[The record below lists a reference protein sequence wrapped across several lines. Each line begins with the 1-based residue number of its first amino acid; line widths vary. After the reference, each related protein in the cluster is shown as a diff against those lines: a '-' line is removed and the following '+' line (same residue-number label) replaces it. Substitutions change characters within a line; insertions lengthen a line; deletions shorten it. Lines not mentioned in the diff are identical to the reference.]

1 MTEPAITPELVAKHN
16 LTPEEYAHAKEILGG
31 REPSYT
37 ELGIFSVM
45 WSEHCSYKNTRPLL
59 KTFPT
64 KSPKI
69 LVGAGEENA
78 GIIDIGDGLAIA
90 FKIESHNHPSAVEPF
105 QGAATG
111 VGGIVRDIFTM
122 GARPVCAVNSLRFGP
137 ITKEII
143 PKNGK
148 NKSIESVQITQA
160 GKIHF
165 GVEVIILSEQQ
176 IAADVIAA
184 VPTHI
189 AKKYH
194 VVPVSKKKNSLTIAL
209 ADPSDFATI
218 DNLTHLLQSELEIK
232 TSSPEEIEAAIK
244 KYYSG
249 NSETNGV
256 QNQIAN
262 NRRLFAEVVSGIAH
276 YGNCFGIPT
285 IAGEVY
291 FDKSYEGNPLVNA
304 FCLGVLRHEQIARG
318 AAKGIGNPVF
328 YVGPAT
334 GRDGLAGA
342 AFASKDLTEESAEQ
356 QRGAVQVGDPFM
368 EKLVCEACLELLAT
382 GCVAGIQDMGAA
394 GLTCS
399 TCETAARAGTGIE
412 IELDKVP
419 QRAPNMTS
427 YEIMLSESQERML
440 IIVHKGREA
449 EVKRIFDKWDLPWAE
464 VGFVT
469 DTGRMVVRHGGK
481 IVADIPAKKIADE
494 SPVYQ
499 RESSEPEYLKAVR
512 AFRLDGIPDT
522 KTPADDLKKLLAW
535 PSIASKNWVYRQYD
549 HQVRDGSVVLPG
561 SDAAV
566 IRIKSDSLPVMGGTG
581 DSPVASG
588 NLPEASGRLVA
599 GQNRPV
605 ACSTQIPEKLIA
617 MTVDCNGVYVYL
629 DPYEGAK
636 AVVTEACRNLA
647 CSGAVPLGAT
657 DNLNMANPHKPELF
671 WQMRESVRG
680 LAEACKFFN
689 APVTGGNCS
698 LYNQNPSGP
707 IDPTPTVA
715 VVGIVEKLEHVTT
728 QWFKD
733 EGDAIILLGEIV
745 DANDPI
751 LGLGGS
757 AYLQVIHGKKTGSPP
772 RCDLETAKTLHTTLL
787 GLIQS
792 GLVKSAH
799 DCSDGGLAVALAES
813 CISQLIARE
822 TPRLIGATI
831 DLSKVGQASSLSEKE
846 THRQDAC
853 ATMRLDA
860 FLFGETQS
868 RVVISCKPL
877 DTVKVVERAK
887 LMGVPAIQIGK
898 VGGDKLTVK
907 TTSGEFSAPLIE
919 LHDAWWN
926 SIARAMA

>member
-45 WSEHCSYKNTRPLL
+45 WSEHCSYKNTKPLL
-59 KTFPT
+59 RTFPT

-78 GIIDIGDGLAIA
+78 GIIDIGDNLAIA

-122 GARPVCAVNSLRFGP
+122 GARPIAALNSLRFGELSNP
-137 ITKEII
+137 
-143 PKNGK
+143 
-148 NKSIESVQITQA
+148 
-160 GKIHF
+160 
-165 GVEVIILSEQQ
+165 EV
-176 IAADVIAA
+176 
-184 VPTHI
+184 
-189 AKKYH
+189 
-194 VVPVSKKKNSLTIAL
+194 
-209 ADPSDFATI
+209 
-218 DNLTHLLQSELEIK
+218 
-232 TSSPEEIEAAIK
+232 
-244 KYYSG
+244 
-249 NSETNGV
+249 
-256 QNQIAN
+256 
-262 NRRLFAEVVSGIAH
+262 RRLFSGVVSGIAH

-304 FCLGVLRHEQIARG
+304 FCLGVLRHDQIARG

-399 TCETAARAGTGIE
+399 TCEMAARAGTGIE

-419 QRAPNMTS
+419 QRVPNMSS
-427 YEIMLSESQERML
+427 YDLMLSESQERML
-440 IIVHKGREA
+440 IVVKKGHEA
-449 EVKRIFDKWDLPWAE
+449 EVKRIFDKWDLPWSE

-481 IVADIPAKKIADE
+481 LIVDIPAKKIADE

-499 RESSEPEYLKAVR
+499 RASQEPEYLKAIR
-512 AFRLDGIPDT
+512 AFRLDGIADT
-522 KTPADDLKKLLAW
+522 KSPMDDLKKLLAW

-549 HQVRDGSVVLPG
+549 YMVRDNSIICPG

-566 IRIKSDSLPVMGGTG
+566 LRIKADCVPQCETTPSAAKVPD
-581 DSPVASG
+581 
-588 NLPEASGRLVA
+588 
-599 GQNRPV
+599 
-605 ACSTQIPEKLIA
+605 KFIA
-617 MTVDCNGVYVYL
+617 MSVDCNGVYVYL
-629 DPYEGAK
+629 DPYEGGK
-636 AVVTEACRNLA
+636 AAVTEACRNLA

-671 WQMRESVRG
+671 WQMQESVRG
-680 LAEACKFFN
+680 LADGCRAFN

-715 VVGIVEKLEHVTT
+715 VVGIIEKPEHITT

-733 EGDAIILLGEIV
+733 EGDAIILLGTPV
-745 DANDPI
+745 DSADPI
-751 LGLGGS
+751 FGLGGS
-757 AYLQVIHGKKTGSPP
+757 AYLQVIHGQKTGSPP
-772 RCDLETAKTLHTTLL
+772 RCDLGVAKTLHTSLL
-787 GLIQS
+787 GLIHT
-792 GLVKSAH
+792 GDIKSAH

-813 CISQLIARE
+813 CISELIAKD
-822 TPRLIGATI
+822 TPRLLGATI
-831 DLSKVGQASSLSEKE
+831 DLSEVKA
-846 THRQDAC
+846 D
-853 ATMRLDA
+853 RLDA
-860 FLFGETQS
+860 LLFGETQS
-868 RVVISCKPL
+868 RIVISTKASNA
-877 DTVKVVERAK
+877 TKVVERAK
-887 LMGVPAIQIGK
+887 LLGVPAVKIGA
-898 VGGDKLTVK
+898 VGGDNLTIK
-907 TTSGEFSAPLIE
+907 TSAGEFSAPLAE
-919 LHDAWWN
+919 LHDGWWN
-926 SIARAMA
+926 SIARAMS

>member
-1 MTEPAITPELVAKHN
+1 MTEPAITPELVAKHG
-16 LTPEEYAHAKEILGG
+16 LTPEEYAHAKEILGH

-122 GARPVCAVNSLRFGP
+122 GARPVCALNSLRFGP
-137 ITKEII
+137 ITE
-143 PKNGK
+143 PG
-148 NKSIESVQITQA
+148 SPTVPAASQGQA
-160 GKIHF
+160 GETPALPATSLREATLP
-165 GVEVIILSEQQ
+165 GAGNADL
-176 IAADVIAA
+176 IAE
-184 VPTHI
+184 
-189 AKKYH
+189 KG
-194 VVPVSKKKNSLTIAL
+194 N
-209 ADPSDFATI
+209 
-218 DNLTHLLQSELEIK
+218 
-232 TSSPEEIEAAIK
+232 
-244 KYYSG
+244 G
-249 NSETNGV
+249 NSA
-256 QNQIAN
+256 IAN
-262 NRRLFAEVVSGIAH
+262 NRRLFAGVVSGIAH

-342 AFASKDLTEESAEQ
+342 AFASQDLTEESAEQ

-382 GCVAGIQDMGAA
+382 GVVAGIQDMGAA

-419 QRAPNMTS
+419 QRAPNMSS

-440 IIVHKGREA
+440 IIVHKGREE

-469 DTGRMVVRHGGK
+469 DTGRMVVKHHGK
-481 IVADIPAKKIADE
+481 VVADIPAKKIADE
-494 SPVYQ
+494 SPIYQ
-499 RESSEPEYLKAVR
+499 REAKEPEYLKEVR
-512 AFRLDGIPDT
+512 AFRLDGVPDT
-522 KTPADDLKKLLAW
+522 ANRTDAADALKRLLAW

-549 HQVRDGSVVLPG
+549 HMVRDGSVVCPG

-566 IRIKSDSLPVMGGTG
+566 IRIKGDSLPDADSGTTR
-581 DSPVASG
+581 SAASSA
-588 NLPEASGRLVA
+588 EKLVA
-599 GQNRPV
+599 M
-605 ACSTQIPEKLIA
+605 S
-617 MTVDCNGVYVYL
+617 VDCNGVYVYL
-629 DPYEGAK
+629 DPYEGGK
-636 AVVTEACRNLA
+636 AAVAEACRNLA

-671 WQMRESVRG
+671 WQIQESVRG
-680 LAEACKFFN
+680 VADGCRAFN

-698 LYNQNPSGP
+698 LYNQSPNGP

-715 VVGIVEKLEHVTT
+715 VVGIVEKAEHVTT

-733 EGDAIILLGEIV
+733 DGDAIILLGEPV
-745 DANDPI
+745 DTSDAVQ
-751 LGLGGS
+751 GLGGS
-757 AYLQVIHGKKTGSPP
+757 AYLQVIHGRKTGSPP
-772 RCDLETAKTLHTTLL
+772 RCHLDKEKELHLAL
-787 GLIQS
+787 RALIHS
-792 GLVKSAH
+792 GVVKSAH

-813 CISQLIARE
+813 CISQLIARD
-822 TPRLIGATI
+822 TPRLIGADV
-831 DLSKVGQASSLSEKE
+831 DLSAFKDV
-846 THRQDAC
+846 RRDA
-853 ATMRLDA
+853 L
-860 FLFGETQS
+860 LFGETQS
-868 RVVISCKPL
+868 RVVISVSPFNAG
-877 DTVKVVERAK
+877 KVVAQAK
-887 LMGVPAIQIGK
+887 ILGVAAVVIGK
-898 VGGDKLTVK
+898 VGSDSLKIK
-907 TTSGEFSAPLIE
+907 TGEQDFSAALPE
-919 LHDAWWN
+919 LHDLWWN
-926 SIARAMA
+926 SIARAMK

>member
-1 MTEPAITPELVAKHN
+1 LEFDNHYPMTEPAITPELVQKHN
-16 LTPEEYAHAKEILGG
+16 LTPEEYAHAVEILG
-31 REPSYT
+31 RTPSYT

-45 WSEHCSYKNTRPLL
+45 WSEHCSYKNTKPLL

-78 GIIDIGDGLAIA
+78 GIIDIGDGIAIA

-105 QGAATG
+105 QGATTG

-137 ITKEII
+137 IVEDC
-143 PKNGK
+143 PPSPRPSPPGEGELGDSNG
-148 NKSIESVQITQA
+148 QA
-160 GKIHF
+160 RTN
-165 GVEVIILSEQQ
+165 S
-176 IAADVIAA
+176 AAA
-184 VPTHI
+184 
-189 AKKYH
+189 
-194 VVPVSKKKNSLTIAL
+194 
-209 ADPSDFATI
+209 FATG
-218 DNLTHLLQSELEIK
+218 LPLPGGEGRGEGEQS
-232 TSSPEEIEAAIK
+232 TSGEAANLK
-244 KYYSG
+244 S
-249 NSETNGV
+249 
-256 QNQIAN
+256 QIAN
-262 NRRLFAEVVSGIAH
+262 NRRLFAGVVSGIAH

-285 IAGEVY
+285 VAGEVY
-291 FDKSYEGNPLVNA
+291 FDKTYQGNPLVNA
-304 FCLGVLRHEQIARG
+304 FCLGVLRHEQITRG
-318 AAKGIGNPVF
+318 AAKGVGNPVF

-342 AFASKDLTEESAEQ
+342 AFASQDLTEESAEQ

-382 GCVAGIQDMGAA
+382 GCVAGMQDMGAA

-399 TCETAARAGTGIE
+399 TCEMAARAGTGIE

-419 QRAPNMTS
+419 QRAPNMSS

-440 IIVHKGREA
+440 IVVHKGREE
-449 EVKRIFDKWDLPWAE
+449 EVKRIFDKWDLPWSE
-464 VGFVT
+464 IGIIT
-469 DTGRMVVRHGGK
+469 DTGHMKVRHGGK
-481 IVADIPAKKIADE
+481 LVVDIPARKIADE

-499 RESSEPEYLKAVR
+499 RESVEPAYLKDVR
-512 AFRLDGIPDT
+512 AFRLDGIADT
-522 KTPADDLKKLLAW
+522 TTPAEDLKKLLAW

-566 IRIKSDSLPVMGGTG
+566 IRIKTDSLPVMSAELAAKVG
-581 DSPVASG
+581 DPTVS
-588 NLPEASGRLVA
+588 
-599 GQNRPV
+599 
-605 ACSTQIPEKLIA
+605 EKLIA
-617 MTVDCNGVYVYL
+617 MTVDCNGGYVYL

-636 AVVTEACRNLA
+636 AAVAEACRNLA

-657 DNLNMANPHKPELF
+657 DNLNMPSPLKPELF
-671 WQMRESVRG
+671 WQIKESVRG
-680 LAEACKFFN
+680 LAEGCKAFN

-698 LYNQNPSGP
+698 LYNQSPAGP
-707 IDPTPTVA
+707 IDPTPTIS
-715 VVGIVEKLEHVTT
+715 VVGLIEKLEHVTT

-733 EGDAIILLGEIV
+733 EGDAVILLGEAV
-745 DANDPI
+745 EGTP
-751 LGLGGS
+751 LQGLGGS
-757 AYLQVIHGKKTGSPP
+757 AYLQVVHGKKNGSPP
-772 RCDLETAKTLHTTLL
+772 RCDLEVAKTLHTTLI

-799 DCSDGGLAVALAES
+799 DCSEGGLAVALAES
-813 CISQLIARE
+813 CISQLIARD

-831 DLSKVGQASSLSEKE
+831 DLSKPLTPSLSPSDGERVAKPGE
-846 THRQDAC
+846 GNL
-853 ATMRLDA
+853 RLDA
-860 FLFGETQS
+860 LLFGETQS

-877 DTVKVVERAK
+877 DAVKVVERAK

-898 VGGDKLTVK
+898 VGGDQLTVK
-907 TTSGEFSAPLIE
+907 TASGEFSAPLTE
-919 LHDAWWN
+919 LHDPWWN